1 MFKYLPPDSVVYHSQ
16 KLKFKGLDK
25 VFQQINELVAKY
37 ISGFSINPDSAANI
51 ENLLPGVSES
61 NKDRPHLYVCVQNN
75 HNEMTS
81 GIFNTEKY
89 SPFLIPVYE
98 YLIEGTGN
106 KIGENLLLA
115 SGLITPGEI
124 RQLNRVASKVNV
136 ILKSFFER
144 RDLLLVEWMLKFR
157 IQGQKIQMIPEFN
170 PITLK
175 LLNPGS
181 PDLLNFAYNK
191 SLNFKKYSL
200 FILEAIY
207 HND

>member
-25 VFQQINELVAKY
+25 VFQQINELVSKY
-37 ISGFSINPDSAANI
+37 IAGFSINPDSAGNI
-51 ENLLPGVSES
+51 ENLLSGTSIS
-61 NKDRPHLYVCVQNN
+61 LKDRPNLYVCVQNN
-75 HNEMTS
+75 HNEKTS
-81 GIFNTEKY
+81 GIFHTGRY
-89 SPFLIPVYE
+89 SPFLVPVYD
-98 YLIEGTGN
+98 YLIEGTGD
-106 KIGENLLLA
+106 KISENLLFA
-115 SGLITPGEI
+115 SGLFSPGEI
-124 RQLNRVASKVNV
+124 RQLNRVTSKVNV

-144 RDLLLVEWMLKFR
+144 REILLVEWMLKFR

-170 PITLK
+170 PLTLK

-181 PDLLNFAYNK
+181 PDLLNFAYTK
-191 SLNFKKYSL
+191 SLNFKKYSF